1 MLRLLENCSLCICV
15 FFFSFRVS
23 FIDYFFGDRNAD
35 LKPCISRIPED
46 GYGANIT
53 VWPERLHTP
62 PGRLQTIQYDA
73 YISRNELFKA
83 ESKYWNEIIDS
94 YVRAFHWKTFRLRN
108 VMDMKAGFGGYG
120 YQPLFH

>member
-1 MLRLLENCSLCICV
+1 MCII
-15 FFFSFRVS
+15 F
-23 FIDYFFGDRNAD
+23 DYFFGDRNVD
-35 LKPCISRIPED
+35 LKTCISRLPED
-46 GYGANIT
+46 GYGANVT

-108 VMDMKAGFGGYG
+108 VMDMRAGFGGYV
-120 YQPLFH
+120 YHPPDLPLLHSSHDIFA